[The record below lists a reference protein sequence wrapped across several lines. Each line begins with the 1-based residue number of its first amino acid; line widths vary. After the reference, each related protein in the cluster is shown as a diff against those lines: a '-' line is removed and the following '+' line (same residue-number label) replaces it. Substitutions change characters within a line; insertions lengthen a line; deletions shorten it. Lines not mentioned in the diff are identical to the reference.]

1 MEMELLQQLES
12 LKPTSHRKVIELVEE
27 AGIDVSDWS
36 NFKGGPAKA
45 SMNPKYCYE
54 WSFENKSEN
63 IIVLNVW
70 FENCEIDQN
79 TIIQKLNMRRVAE
92 EFTGIRVR
100 RAINM
105 DFSLQRAARLKCPVR
120 VIICNENP
128 KLKEKPGKSTADKRL
143 LDSESWYVREY
154 DDDGNCVLQRGA
166 ISPLY
171 IDQFSLRE
179 LDTNIDASKVETT
192 STVYP
197 RSREVREQALRRA
210 KGCCEYCGTKGFITK
225 AGSIYLESHH
235 IVPLSEGGVDDVT
248 NVIALCPNHHREA
261 HFSKN
266 VSELRKHFFE
276 KLA

>member
-1 MEMELLQQLES
+1 MELLQELEA
-12 LKPTSHRKVIELVEE
+12 LKPTSHRKIIELVEE
-27 AGIDVSDWS
+27 AGIDVRDWS
-36 NFKGGPAKA
+36 NFKGGPDKA

-70 FENCEIDQN
+70 FENCEIDQD
-79 TIIQKLNMRRVAE
+79 TIIQELNMRRAAE

-120 VIICNENP
+120 VIMCDENP
-128 KLKEKPGKSTADKRL
+128 KLKDKPRKSIADKRF
-143 LDSESWYVREY
+143 LDSVSWYVREY
-154 DDDGNCVLQRGA
+154 DEDGNCVLQRGA

-179 LDTNIDASKVETT
+179 LESNADDTKIEVT

-197 RSREVREQALRRA
+197 RSREVREQALLRA
-210 KGCCEYCGTKGFITK
+210 KGYCEYCGEKGFLTK

-235 IVPLSEGGVDDVT
+235 IVPLSEGGIDDIK

-266 VSELRKHFFE
+266 TSELRKLFFE